1 MCWISKRNKD
11 QWVPMHCRDPG
22 HLVLLSFGFIFT
34 RYPYLSTE
42 MLSAIYLWRLV
53 LFCLFFVDISRQIFL
68 KIHKSQ
74 VSPILTRSGDKVKIQ
89 KSDKNIGLLFL
100 KIFNLKCSYSYSY
113 VYTYFI
119 FIIHSNLWTYFNSAI
134 LNCRQGKT
142 MLTYLSWAWCLARFT
157 WTEFTR
163 HSSHFQ
169 TANKLICFV
178 PLTGLCFEYESE
190 FLLTESI
197 LINKF

>member
-1 MCWISKRNKD
+1 
-11 QWVPMHCRDPG
+11 MHCRDPG

-100 KIFNLKCSYSYSY
+100 KIFNLKCTQLQLQLCTYIFLFYFHYSFEP
-113 VYTYFI
+113 VNI
-119 FIIHSNLWTYFNSAI
+119 FQFSNLKLSTRENYVDLFELSLMFGEI
-134 LNCRQGKT
+134 HLN
-142 MLTYLSWAWCLARFT
+142 
-157 WTEFTR
+157 
-163 HSSHFQ
+163 
-169 TANKLICFV
+169 
-178 PLTGLCFEYESE
+178 
-190 FLLTESI
+190 
-197 LINKF
+197 

>member
-1 MCWISKRNKD
+1 
-11 QWVPMHCRDPG
+11 MHCRDPG

-100 KIFNLKCSYSYSY
+100 KIFNLNCSYSYSY
-113 VYTYFI
+113 VYCILCTYI
-119 FIIHSNLWTYFNSAI
+119 FYFHYSLESVNIFQFSNFNEDVRVLLAKGPEGGP
-134 LNCRQGKT
+134 LFVAE
-142 MLTYLSWAWCLARFT
+142 LSVR
-157 WTEFTR
+157 
-163 HSSHFQ
+163 
-169 TANKLICFV
+169 V
-178 PLTGLCFEYESE
+178 
-190 FLLTESI
+190 
-197 LINKF
+197 

>member
-113 VYTYFI
+113 VHTYFYFI

-142 MLTYLSWAWCLARFT
+142 MLTYLSLMFGKIHLNW
-157 WTEFTR
+157 
-163 HSSHFQ
+163 
-169 TANKLICFV
+169 V
-178 PLTGLCFEYESE
+178 YET
-190 FLLTESI
+190 FLSLS
-197 LINKF
+197 NSK

>member
-1 MCWISKRNKD
+1 
-11 QWVPMHCRDPG
+11 MHCRDPG

-100 KIFNLKCSYSYSY
+100 KIFNLKCSYSYVYCILCTYIFYFHYSFEPVNIFQFSNFKLSTRENY
-113 VYTYFI
+113 VDLFEPDVWQD
-119 FIIHSNLWTYFNSAI
+119 SLE
-134 LNCRQGKT
+134 
-142 MLTYLSWAWCLARFT
+142 LSLRD
-157 WTEFTR
+157 
-163 HSSHFQ
+163 
-169 TANKLICFV
+169 I
-178 PLTGLCFEYESE
+178 PLTFKQQ
-190 FLLTESI
+190 
-197 LINKF
+197 IN